1 MATSPKDLGYDP
13 LRQIFSFRTVRNK
26 VVFGIGSRERIGTEI
41 TSLKGKKP
49 LIVTDSGVAQSGLL
63 NDLRGIVESSGFKTS
78 TFDKLTGEPTLDTVQ
93 TAANFARGTDCDLII
108 GLGGGSAMDT
118 AKVVAAMKTNER
130 DVGYYLKKNPFTKA
144 RLPLILI
151 PTTAGTGA
159 EVTADAVMFAE
170 GKKRWISDAQTL
182 ADTALVDPVL
192 TISMPP
198 KVTASTGL
206 DVLAHAI
213 EGMMVTYSN
222 PLTDTLALKA
232 IQLALGNLE
241 RAYFNGKDLAAR
253 YRMMLASTLA
263 GMVNEN
269 CPATFA
275 HSVGYTLTGRYGL
288 PHGISCGIA
297 LPYVM
302 SYNIALCEEKF
313 AEMVQGLEGA
323 RGLTRKGMAAYAVSA
338 VKSLVAAL
346 NVPSN
351 LQQVGVPKSQLEE
364 LAKELLA
371 EWPRPYNL
379 RQSSY
384 EDVLQLYKDMWED
397 RLTCLQGR

>member
-1 MATSPKDLGYDP
+1 MATGSKDLGYDP

-26 VVFGIGSRERIGTEI
+26 VVFGVGSRERIGTEI

-63 NDLRGIVESSGFKTS
+63 SDLKGIVESSGFKTN
-78 TFDKLTGEPTLDTVQ
+78 TFDELSGEPTIDTVQ
-93 TAANFARGTDCDLII
+93 SAVDFARGTECDVVI
-108 GLGGGSAMDT
+108 GLGGGSSMDT
-118 AKVVAAMKTNER
+118 AKVVAAMKTNEG
-130 DVGYYLKKNPFTKA
+130 DVAHYLKKNPFTKA
-144 RLPLILI
+144 RLPLILV

-182 ADTALVDPVL
+182 ADIALVDPVL
-192 TISMPP
+192 TLSMPQ

-222 PLTDTLALKA
+222 PLMDTLALKA
-232 IQLALGNLE
+232 IHLALKNLE

-253 YRMMLASTLA
+253 QQMMLASTLA
-263 GMVNEN
+263 GMVSEN

-275 HSVGYTLTGRYGL
+275 HSVGYTLAGRYRL
-288 PHGISCGIA
+288 PHGISCGIP

-302 SYNIALCEEKF
+302 DFNMPVCEEKF

-323 RGLTRKGMAAYAVSA
+323 KGLTQKGMAAYAVSA
-338 VKSLVAAL
+338 VKSLVETL
-346 NVPSN
+346 NVPSS
-351 LQQVGVPKSQLEE
+351 LQRVGVPKSQLEE

-379 RQSSY
+379 RQTSY
-384 EDVLQLYKDMWED
+384 QDVLQLYSDMWEG
-397 RLTCLQGR
+397 RLRST

>member
-1 MATSPKDLGYDP
+1 
-13 LRQIFSFRTVRNK
+13 
-26 VVFGIGSRERIGTEI
+26 
-41 TSLKGKKP
+41 
-49 LIVTDSGVAQSGLL
+49 
-63 NDLRGIVESSGFKTS
+63 
-78 TFDKLTGEPTLDTVQ
+78 
-93 TAANFARGTDCDLII
+93 
-108 GLGGGSAMDT
+108 MDT
-118 AKVVAAMKTNER
+118 AKVVAAMKTNEG
-130 DVGYYLKKNPFTKA
+130 DVAHYLKKNPFTKA
-144 RLPLILI
+144 RLPLILV

-182 ADTALVDPVL
+182 ADIALVDPVL
-192 TISMPP
+192 TLSMPQ

-222 PLTDTLALKA
+222 PLMDTLALKA
-232 IQLALGNLE
+232 IHLALKNLE

-253 YRMMLASTLA
+253 QQMMLASTLA

-275 HSVGYTLTGRYGL
+275 HSVGYTLAGRYRL
-288 PHGISCGIA
+288 PHGISCGIP

-302 SYNIALCEEKF
+302 DFNMPVCEEKF

-323 RGLTRKGMAAYAVSA
+323 KGLTQKGMAAYAVSA
-338 VKSLVAAL
+338 VKSLVETL
-346 NVPSN
+346 NVPSS
-351 LQQVGVPKSQLEE
+351 LQRVGVPKSQLEE

-379 RQSSY
+379 RQTSY
-384 EDVLQLYKDMWED
+384 QDILQLYSDMWEG
-397 RLTCLQGR
+397 RLRST